1 MALGYDNQGKTH
13 MLGTQRRHPGCLWPH
28 RRLSWGELDLNQSRA
43 HEKAEDRE
51 PLAEASRVELCRCGY
66 RRSES
71 KGLGWGQIRE
81 VFLRL
86 NFGS

>member
-1 MALGYDNQGKTH
+1 MFVAPQKTE
-13 MLGTQRRHPGCLWPH
+13 L
-28 RRLSWGELDLNQSRA
+28 GELDLNQSGAR
-43 HEKAEDRE
+43 EKAEDRE
-51 PLAEASRVELCRCGY
+51 PLAEARRVELCRCGY

-71 KGLGWGQIRE
+71 KGLARE